1 MPIFKATVEGQNFSF
16 MVDGEPQLAGFHKT
30 LYLEADD
37 DNYAVDQAIDRVR
50 NELLTKKILTD
61 DPSDQSLL
69 DVDDIEEVSAADYS
83 PEKDEEY
90 IWYLVDSIEDEIEEE
105 VEEEELV

>member
-30 LYLEADD
+30 LYLEAENDH
-37 DNYAVDQAIDRVR
+37 YAVDHAIDWVR
-50 NELLTKKILTD
+50 NELLTKKFLTD
-61 DPSDQSLL
+61 DPSDQPLL

-83 PEKDEEY
+83 PEIDEEY
-90 IWYLVDSIEDEIEEE
+90 IWFLSDNIEDEIEEE
-105 VEEEELV
+105 DVV